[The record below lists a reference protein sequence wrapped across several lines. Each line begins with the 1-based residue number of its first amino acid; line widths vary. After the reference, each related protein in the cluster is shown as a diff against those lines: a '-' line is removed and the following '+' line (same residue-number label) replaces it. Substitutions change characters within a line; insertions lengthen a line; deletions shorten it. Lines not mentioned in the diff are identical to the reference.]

1 MLEKFLAAWCRT
13 MHDAA
18 MWPMHGKY
26 VCRQCLREHPVEW
39 EGAKSLA
46 PRPPRAARAASAS
59 MDVCA

>member
-1 MLEKFLAAWCRT
+1 MIEKILNAWCRN

-26 VCRQCLREHPVEW
+26 TCRKCLREHPIEWADHRVERVLPAAL
-39 EGAKSLA
+39 GTA
-46 PRPPRAARAASAS
+46 PAS